1 MLDKITQKQLV
12 TLFILNVVTFFIHT
26 FATKGMLESVVPV
39 LDLKITYIVNLATT
53 VVITLC
59 VLFLKDMFQTQIGF
73 IFLGFSMLKMLFF
86 FIFLNPS
93 NADNEVSSYDALAF
107 FIPYGLN
114 LIMELV
120 IVVKVLNLSDLTK
133 ISQSK

>member
-1 MLDKITQKQLV
+1 MLEKATQKQLV
-12 TLFILNVVTFFIHT
+12 TLLVLNIVTFFVHS
-26 FATKGMLESVVPV
+26 FATKGMLEQVVPV
-39 LDLKITYIVNLATT
+39 LDLRITYLVNMITTSVIVFC
-53 VVITLC
+53 I
-59 VLFLKDMFQTQIGF
+59 LFLKDMFQTQIGF

-93 NADNEVSSYDALAF
+93 NAGNEVTSYDALAF

-120 IVVKVLNLSDLTK
+120 IVVKVLNLSDLTNSK
-133 ISQSK
+133 QS